1 VAEVRRICEVAAR
14 VGCVGSMWF
23 LVGGRAFGFVVV
35 RSSVRMRVL
44 LSQLMP
50 QSHPNLPSRFD
61 LILHLSSCSVFAAVV
76 AIRGVAFV
84 PHSSSIVPLPLL
96 SCLCCP
102 QKLLFGR

>member
-1 VAEVRRICEVAAR
+1 VRRAGRDGRAVAEVRRICEVAAR

-61 LILHLSSCSVFAAVV
+61 LIRAIAALVV
-76 AIRGVAFV
+76 SLL
-84 PHSSSIVPLPLL
+84 PPETPL
-96 SCLCCP
+96 
-102 QKLLFGR
+102 R

>member
-1 VAEVRRICEVAAR
+1 MRGSGPCGVRREYVVSCGWACVRFRGGAVFRADAGAAVVANA
-14 VGCVGSMWF
+14 
-23 LVGGRAFGFVVV
+23 
-35 RSSVRMRVL
+35 
-44 LSQLMP
+44 
-50 QSHPNLPSRFD
+50 QSHPNTPSRLD

-96 SCLCCP
+96 SCLCGP